1 MLTALELAGF
11 KSFADKTRFDF
22 PDGITVIVGPNGSG
36 KSNVVDAIKWVLGAQ
51 SAKSLRGADMIDVI
65 FKGSSS
71 SGRKPGNSAEATLV
85 FDNSGKHLP
94 IDANEVHVTRRVFRS
109 GEGEYL
115 INGQACRLKD
125 IKDLFRGTGVGVDA
139 YSLIEQGKVDRML
152 QASPK
157 DRRVIFEEAA
167 GISRFKSKKT
177 EALRRLQR
185 VDQNLTRLRDIVDE
199 VGGRLNALK
208 NQANKAQRYR
218 EMTQRLHDLRLQ
230 LGWTEYVELE
240 EKSKATEAQLAEL
253 QSELTVRQSEL
264 ATAQENSQK
273 AEFALH
279 RVAEDCQRVET
290 TLQDA
295 LQRIAVG
302 KNQQASLHQR
312 TDETQAELARQQSRL
327 VSLRIRANTLQSEV
341 DAVSLQVAE
350 AQALADEARMRVEKA
365 SELCNQLRSEQE
377 SRAVRHDS
385 LRKSHVALLHQ
396 ASSKAAEAAQQE
408 NVLAELA
415 QQILHAE
422 SSLLANQSSEQSA
435 RKTAELAAARL
446 KQIHEEAKAANDSRV
461 STRAQLEEY
470 RVQLSA
476 KQEEAAGLLGR
487 LEGAAERLQI
497 LDQLQQHLDGVDA
510 GARQLVEIIRE
521 KTEPAFKTVLGLVA
535 ELLEVE
541 ASLAP
546 MIDTA
551 LGQSSHALVLSDG
564 QLVQL
569 IRNGEIGVNGRLSLI
584 RLDRLATR
592 RFGEKIQ
599 LDGVRGVIG
608 RADRL
613 VRCDEATAPLFR
625 HLLGTTWLVDTLDT
639 ALDLGHF
646 RGAGLRFV
654 TADCQLI
661 DADGTLTLGS
671 MQASVGLVSRRSEI
685 QTARQEIDQLKLQYQ
700 QSQGEIERLQG
711 RITKLLPVL
720 DELESKSKL
729 LSEELAHQQA
739 SAQTAVGKLD
749 ALEADSFRLNQL
761 LKGLVDRRIAV
772 EPSITLMKQAID
784 SIHQQIDAAEVELS
798 EHEAIRRE
806 HDTKLA
812 SASEELT
819 TSRIACA
826 RTEQRLE
833 ALQAA
838 LEQCSRNQTER
849 IAAVTEACEE
859 VERLTKRIQS
869 TELQILE
876 LTSQL
881 AVDFHRSEAEEA
893 ALDELAGRAAVLRS
907 ERTAAHK
914 KLEQMNRAID
924 KLTQRVQAAE
934 GDLQRAR
941 DSITTLVNRLFEDY
955 QINLEQ
961 LSQSDRIANTEERAA
976 LQAEAAKLRQD
987 IASVGEVNLTA
998 LNELDELQSRFD
1010 YLNNQYEDV
1019 QAAKESL
1026 NRIIHKINADSRK
1039 LFLETL
1045 EIIRQNFQKLY
1056 RKSFG
1061 GGNADIVLEDVDD
1074 VLECGID
1081 IIATPPGKTALSNS
1095 LLSGGEKA
1103 LTAVALLLAI
1113 FQYRPSPFC
1122 VLDEVDAPFDEANIG
1137 RFVNVLTEFLDW
1149 TKFIV
1154 VTHSKKTMTAAN
1166 TLYGVTM
1173 QESGISKQVAVR
1185 FENVRDNGE
1194 IIEDEEEQKFPRRHA
1209 A

>member
-51 SAKSLRGADMIDVI
+51 SAKSLRGNDMIDVI
-65 FKGSSS
+65 FKGSTS

-85 FDNSGKHLP
+85 FDNTGKHLP
-94 IDANEVHVTRRVFRS
+94 IDATEVHVTRRVFRS

-185 VDQNLTRLRDIVDE
+185 VDQNLVRLKDIVDE

-240 EKSKATEAQLAEL
+240 EKTKATKTQLVEL
-253 QSELTVRQSEL
+253 QSELDARQSEL
-264 ATAQENSQK
+264 ASFQENAQK

-290 TLQDA
+290 DLQDS

-302 KNQQASLHQR
+302 KNQQSSLHQR
-312 TDETQAELARQQSRL
+312 VDESVAERLRLQTRL
-327 VSLRIRANTLQSEV
+327 VALRVRAGTLQSEV
-341 DAVSLQVAE
+341 DSVSLQVAE
-350 AQALADEARMRVEKA
+350 AQQQADDAKRRVENA
-365 SELCNQLRSEQE
+365 TLQSSQLRGELDARGE
-377 SRAVRHDS
+377 RHDM
-385 LRKSHVALLHQ
+385 LRRSHVALLHQ
-396 ASSKAAEAAQQE
+396 ASSKAAEAAQHE

-415 QQILHAE
+415 QQIAAAE
-422 SSLLANQSSEQSA
+422 ASLLANQNAEQAA
-435 RKTAELAAARL
+435 RKTAEVAAGRL
-446 KQIHEEAKAANDSRV
+446 KQIHGEAKAANDSRIA
-461 STRAQLEEY
+461 TRTHLDDY
-470 RVQLSA
+470 RTQLSA

-510 GARQLVEIIRE
+510 GARQLVEIIRQR
-521 KTEPAFKTVLGLVA
+521 TEPAFKTVLGLVA
-535 ELLEVE
+535 ELLDVD
-541 ASLAP
+541 ATLAP

-551 LGQSSHALVLSDG
+551 LGQSSHALVLADG

-569 IRNGEIGVNGRLSLI
+569 IRGGEMAVNGRLSLI
-584 RLDRLATR
+584 RLDRLTAR

-613 VRCDEATAPLFR
+613 VRCDETTAPLFR

-654 TADCQLI
+654 TTDCQLI

-685 QTARQEIDQLKLQYQ
+685 QTAKQEIDQLKFQYQ

-711 RITKLLPVL
+711 RISKLIPTL
-720 DELESKSKL
+720 DELEIKSKAL
-729 LSEELAHQQA
+729 AEELAHQQA

-749 ALEADSFRLNQL
+749 AIESEAYRLNQL
-761 LKGLVDRRIAV
+761 LTGLIARRVTV
-772 EPSITLMKQAID
+772 EPSISLLKQAIGEV
-784 SIHQQIDAAEVELS
+784 HQKINAAELELS
-798 EHEAIRRE
+798 EHEAIRR
-806 HDTKLA
+806 DFDSKLTLV
-812 SASEELT
+812 SEELT
-819 TSRIACA
+819 TSRIAFA

-833 ALQAA
+833 ALQAV
-838 LEQCSRNQTER
+838 LDQCSRNQSER
-849 IAAVTEACEE
+849 IAAVAEAGEE
-859 VERLTKRIQS
+859 VERLSARIQA

-881 AVDFHRSEAEEA
+881 ADDYHRSEAEEI
-893 ALDELAGRAAVLRS
+893 ALDELAARASVLRA
-907 ERTAAHK
+907 ERTASHK
-914 KLEQMNRAID
+914 RLEQVNRAID
-924 KLTQRVQAAE
+924 KLTQRVQTSDGE
-934 GDLQRAR
+934 LQRAR
-941 DSITTLVNRLFEDY
+941 ESIATLVTRMLEDY
-955 QINLEQ
+955 QIGLEQ
-961 LSQSDRIANTEERAA
+961 LRQSDRISSAEQRVK
-976 LQAEAAKLRQD
+976 LQAESAKLRQD

-998 LNELDELQSRFD
+998 LNELDELQSRYD

-1194 IIEDEEEQKFPRRHA
+1194 IIEDEEEGKFPRRHA

>member
-51 SAKSLRGADMIDVI
+51 SAKSLRGNDMIDVI
-65 FKGSSS
+65 FKGSAS
-71 SGRKPGNSAEATLV
+71 SGRKPGNSAEATLI

-94 IDANEVHVTRRVFRS
+94 VDANEVHVTRRVFRS

-185 VDQNLTRLRDIVDE
+185 VDQNLIRLRDIVDE
-199 VGGRLNALK
+199 VRGRLNALK

-218 EMTQRLHDLRLQ
+218 EMTQRLHELRLQ

-240 EKSKATEAQLAEL
+240 EKSKATETQLAEL
-253 QSELTVRQSEL
+253 QLELSSRQSEL
-264 ATAQENSQK
+264 ATSQENAQK

-290 TLQDA
+290 DLQDA

-302 KNQQASLHQR
+302 KNQQDSLYQR
-312 TDETQAELARQQSRL
+312 TEESIAERLRQQTRL
-327 VSLRIRANTLQSEV
+327 VSLRVRAGTLQTEV
-341 DAVSLQVAE
+341 DSVSVQVAE
-350 AQALADEARMRVEKA
+350 AQQQADEAKRRVELA
-365 SELCNQLRSEQE
+365 TLQSNQLRAELDA
-377 SRAVRHDS
+377 RAQRHDL

-396 ASSKAAEAAQQE
+396 ASSKAAEAAQHE
-408 NVLAELA
+408 HVLAELA
-415 QQILHAE
+415 QQIMVAE
-422 SSLLANQSSEQSA
+422 ASLLANQNSEQSA
-435 RKTAELAAARL
+435 RKTAELAAGRL
-446 KQIHEEAKAANDSRV
+446 KLIHEEAKTANASRIE
-461 STRAQLEEY
+461 TRAQLDDY
-470 RVQLSA
+470 RTQLST

-510 GARQLVEIIRE
+510 GARQLVEIVRE
-521 KTEPAFKTVLGLVA
+521 RTEPAFKTVLGLVA
-535 ELLEVE
+535 ELLEVD

-551 LGQSSHALVLSDG
+551 LGQSSHALVLTDG

-569 IRNGEIGVNGRLSLI
+569 IRSGDIDVKGRLSLI
-584 RLDRLATR
+584 RLDRLTTR

-599 LDGVRGVIG
+599 LDGVHGVIG
-608 RADRL
+608 RADRV
-613 VRCDEATAPLFR
+613 VRCDETTTPLFR

-654 TADCQLI
+654 TADCQLV

-671 MQASVGLVSRRSEI
+671 LQASVGLVSRRSEI

-711 RITKLLPVL
+711 RISKLIPTLA
-720 DELESKSKL
+720 ELETKSKL
-729 LSEELAHQQA
+729 LAEELAHQQA

-749 ALEADSFRLNQL
+749 AIEADSYRLNQL
-761 LKGLVDRRIAV
+761 LTALIARRVAV
-772 EPSITLMKQAID
+772 EPSIVLLKQ
-784 SIHQQIDAAEVELS
+784 SMSEVHQQINAAETELS
-798 EHEAIRRE
+798 EHEAIRRDY
-806 HDTKLA
+806 DTQLTV
-812 SASEELT
+812 ASEELT
-819 TSRIACA
+819 TSRIDFA

-833 ALQAA
+833 ALQAV
-838 LEQCSRNQTER
+838 LDQCSRNQTER
-849 IAAVTEACEE
+849 IAAVAEASDE
-859 VERLTKRIQS
+859 VERLSDRIQS

-876 LTSQL
+876 ITSQL
-881 AVDFHRSEAEEA
+881 AADFNRSEAEEA
-893 ALDELAGRAAVLRS
+893 ALDGLAGRAAVLRA
-907 ERTAAHK
+907 ERTAANK
-914 KLEQMNRAID
+914 RLEQSHRAID
-924 KLTQRVQAAE
+924 KLTQRVQSTDDE
-934 GDLQRAR
+934 MQRSR
-941 DSITTLVNRLFEDY
+941 ESIGTLVTRMLEDY
-955 QINLEQ
+955 QIGLEQ
-961 LSQSDRIANTEERAA
+961 LSQSNRVSSPEERAT
-976 LQAEAAKLRQD
+976 LQAESAKLRQD

-998 LNELDELQSRFD
+998 LNELDELQSRYD

-1194 IIEDEEEQKFPRRHA
+1194 IIEDEEEGKFPRRYA

>member
-51 SAKSLRGADMIDVI
+51 SAKSLRGNDMIDVI

-85 FDNSGKHLP
+85 FDNSGKQLS
-94 IDANEVHVTRRVFRS
+94 IDANEVQVTRRVFRS

-185 VDQNLTRLRDIVDE
+185 VDQNLVRLRDIVDE

-218 EMTQRLHDLRLQ
+218 EMTQRLHELRLQ
-230 LGWTEYVELE
+230 LGWTEYVDLDEKCQATATQLVELQIE
-240 EKSKATEAQLAEL
+240 LAARQAEL
-253 QSELTVRQSEL
+253 LV
-264 ATAQENSQK
+264 AQENAQK

-302 KNQQASLHQR
+302 KNQQQSLCQR
-312 TDETQAELARQQSRL
+312 IEETTAELVRQQSRL
-327 VSLRIRANTLQSEV
+327 TSLRCRAGVLQSEV
-341 DAVSLQVAE
+341 DGVALEVSQ
-350 AQALADEARMRVEKA
+350 AQTLADEAEQRVEKA
-365 SELCNQLRSEQE
+365 TLHCNQLREE
-377 SRAVRHDS
+377 LETRAQRHHS
-385 LRKSHVALLHQ
+385 LRKSHVALLHL
-396 ASSKAAEAAQQE
+396 ASTKAAEAAQQE
-408 NVLAELA
+408 NILAELA
-415 QQILHAE
+415 QQIALTE
-422 SSLLANQSSEQSA
+422 TSLLANQSSEHAA
-435 RKTAELAAARL
+435 RKTAEFAASRL
-446 KQIHEEAKAANDSRV
+446 KQIHEEAKSASDNLLV
-461 STRAQLEEY
+461 TRSQLEDY
-470 RVQLSA
+470 RAQLSA

-510 GARQLVEIIRE
+510 GARQLVEIVRAR
-521 KTEPAFKTVLGLVA
+521 TEPAFKTMLGLVA
-535 ELLEVE
+535 ELLDVD

-546 MIDTA
+546 LIDTA
-551 LGQSSHALVLSDG
+551 LGQSSHALVLTDG

-569 IRNGEIGVNGRLSLI
+569 IRSGELDVKGRLSLI
-584 RLDRLATR
+584 RLDRLTAR

-613 VRCDEATAPLFR
+613 VRCDELTAPLFR

-671 MQASVGLVSRRSEI
+671 MLASVGLVSRRSEI
-685 QTARQEIDQLKLQYQ
+685 QTAKQEIDQLKLQYQ
-700 QSQGEIERLQG
+700 HSQGEIERLHG
-711 RITKLLPVL
+711 RIVKLVPAL
-720 DELESKSKL
+720 DELELRSKSL
-729 LSEELAHQQA
+729 TQELAHQQA
-739 SAQTAVGKLD
+739 AAQNAIGKLD
-749 ALEADSFRLNQL
+749 SLEADLLRLSQL
-761 LKGLVDRRIAV
+761 LSGLRARRSAV
-772 EPSITLMKQAID
+772 EPSINLLRQSVD
-784 SIHQQIDAAEVELS
+784 EIHQQIDAAELELS
-798 EHEAIRRE
+798 EHEAIRRDYDLRLTE
-806 HDTKLA
+806 A
-812 SASEELT
+812 AEELT
-819 TSRIACA
+819 SSRIASA
-826 RTEQRLE
+826 RSEQRLE

-838 LEQCSRNQTER
+838 LDQSFRNQSER
-849 IAAVTEACEE
+849 IAAVSEACEE
-859 VERLTKRIQS
+859 VERLSTRIHT
-869 TELQILE
+869 TELQILY

-881 AVDFHRSEAEEA
+881 AEDFNRSEAEEA
-893 ALDELAGRAAVLRS
+893 ALDELAARAGSLRAD
-907 ERTAAHK
+907 RTAAHK
-914 KLEQMNRAID
+914 RLEQVSRAID
-924 KLTQRVQAAE
+924 KLTQRVQATDS
-934 GDLQRAR
+934 DLQRAR
-941 DSITTLVNRLFEDY
+941 ESIATLMTRLFEDY
-955 QINLEQ
+955 QIGLEQ
-961 LSQSDRIANTEERAA
+961 LSQSNLIADGAERAT
-976 LQAEAAKLRQD
+976 LQSESAKLRTD
-987 IASVGEVNLTA
+987 IAAAGEVNLAA
-998 LNELDELQSRFD
+998 LQELDELQSRYD

-1019 QAAKESL
+1019 RAAKESL

-1061 GGNADIVLEDVDD
+1061 GGNADIVLEDLDD

-1173 QESGISKQVAVR
+1173 QESGVSKQVAVR

-1194 IIEDEEEQKFPRRHA
+1194 IIEDDDEGKFPRRHA

>member
-85 FDNSGKHLP
+85 FDNSGKQLP
-94 IDANEVHVTRRVFRS
+94 VDANEVHVTRRVFRS

-167 GISRFKSKKT
+167 GISRFKAKKT
-177 EALRRLQR
+177 EALKRLQR
-185 VDQNLTRLRDIVDE
+185 VDQNLVRLRDIVDE
-199 VGGRLNALK
+199 VGGRLSALK
-208 NQANKAQRYR
+208 SQANKAQRYR
-218 EMTQRLHDLRLQ
+218 EMTQRLHELRLQ

-240 EKSKATEAQLAEL
+240 EKTRATSAQLTEAQAEL
-253 QSELTVRQSEL
+253 DARQAELVQ
-264 ATAQENSQK
+264 AQESAQK
-273 AEFALH
+273 SEFALH
-279 RVAEDCQRVET
+279 RVAEECQRVET
-290 TLQDA
+290 ALQDS

-312 TDETQAELARQQSRL
+312 SDEASAELLRQQVRL
-327 VSLRIRANTLQSEV
+327 VTLRSRADVLQSEV
-341 DAVSLQVAE
+341 DAVARQVSE
-350 AQALADEARMRVEKA
+350 AQHGADEASDRVAKA
-365 SELCNQLRSEQE
+365 NAECHRLRSELDQCTL
-377 SRAVRHDS
+377 RHNE
-385 LRKSHVALLHQ
+385 LRKSHVAFLHQ
-396 ASSKAAEAAQQE
+396 VSAKSAEAAQQE
-408 NVLAELA
+408 NVLNELV
-415 QQILHAE
+415 QQLAVTE
-422 SSLLANQSSEQSA
+422 ASLLANQNAEQAA

-446 KQIHEEAKAANDSRV
+446 KEIHEEAKVASDNVAA
-461 STRAQLEEY
+461 TRTQLDDY
-470 RVQLSA
+470 RLQLA
-476 KQEEAAGLLGR
+476 ARQEEAAGCLGR
-487 LEGAAERLQI
+487 LEGASERLQI

-510 GARQLVEIIRE
+510 GARQLVEIVRG
-521 KTEPAFKTVLGLVA
+521 KTEPAFKSVLGLVA
-535 ELLEVE
+535 ELLEVD
-541 ASLAP
+541 ASIAP
-546 MIDTA
+546 LIDTA
-551 LGQSSHALVLSDG
+551 LGQSSHALVLTDG

-569 IRNGEIGVNGRLSLI
+569 IRAGEIEVAGRLSLM

-613 VRCDEATAPLFR
+613 VRCGEEITPLFR

-639 ALDLGHF
+639 ALELGHF

-685 QTARQEIDQLKLQYQ
+685 QTAKQEIEQLRLQYQ
-700 QSQGEIERLQG
+700 QTQGEIERLQG
-711 RITKLLPVL
+711 RIAKLIPALETV
-720 DELESKSKL
+720 ESKSKSL
-729 LSEELAHQQA
+729 AQELAHQQA
-739 SAQTAVGKLD
+739 AAQSAVGKLD
-749 ALEADSFRLNQL
+749 AIEADSFRLSQL
-761 LKGLVDRRIAV
+761 LGTLAARRATV
-772 EPSITLMKQAID
+772 EPTISTVLNSINELRE
-784 SIHQQIDAAEVELS
+784 QIQAAELELN
-798 EHEAIRRE
+798 EHESVRRALDE
-806 HDTKLA
+806 KLTGV
-812 SASEELT
+812 SEELT
-819 TSRIACA
+819 AARIASA
-826 RTEQRLE
+826 RADQRLE
-833 ALQAA
+833 ALQAT
-838 LEQCSRNQTER
+838 LDQSFRNQNER
-849 IAAVTEACEE
+849 NVAVAEAGEE
-859 VERLTKRIQS
+859 VERLTTRIQE
-869 TELQILE
+869 TELQILQ

-881 AVDFHRSEAEEA
+881 AEDYQRSEADEA
-893 ALDELAGRAAVLRS
+893 SLDDLAARAATLRA

-914 KLEQMNRAID
+914 RLEQINRSID
-924 KLTQRVQAAE
+924 KLTQRAQATE
-934 GDLQRAR
+934 SELNRAR
-941 DSITTLVNRLFEDY
+941 EATQALIARMSDDY
-955 QINLEQ
+955 QIGLEQ
-961 LSQSDRIANTEERAA
+961 LSQANRILNESERVA
-976 LQAEAAKLRQD
+976 LQAESTKLRQD
-987 IASVGEVNLTA
+987 IASVGEVNMAA
-998 LNELDELQSRFD
+998 LNELDELQNRFD

-1026 NRIIHKINADSRK
+1026 QRIIHKINADSRK

-1061 GGNADIVLEDVDD
+1061 GGNADIVLEDSDD

-1185 FENVRDNGE
+1185 FENVRENGE
-1194 IIEDEEEQKFPRRHA
+1194 IIEDEEEGKFPRRHVA
-1209 A
+1209 

>member
-1 MLTALELAGF
+1 MLTALELSGF

-94 IDANEVHVTRRVFRS
+94 VDANEVHVTRRVFRS

-167 GISRFKSKKT
+167 GISRFKAKKT
-177 EALRRLQR
+177 EALKRLQR
-185 VDQNLTRLRDIVDE
+185 VDQSLIRLRDIVDE

-208 NQANKAQRYR
+208 SQANKAQRYR
-218 EMTQRLHDLRLQ
+218 EMTQRLQELRLQ

-240 EKSKATEAQLAEL
+240 EKTQATSAQLAEA
-253 QSELTVRQSEL
+253 QSELDARQSDL
-264 ATAQENSQK
+264 AEAQQNAQK
-273 AEFALH
+273 SEFALH
-279 RVAEDCQRVET
+279 RVAEQCQRVET
-290 TLQDA
+290 ALQDA

-302 KNQQASLHQR
+302 NNQQSSLQQR
-312 TDETQAELARQQSRL
+312 TEESTAELRRQQIRLANLRSRAD
-327 VSLRIRANTLQSEV
+327 VLQSELDSVSKQV
-341 DAVSLQVAE
+341 DD
-350 AQALADEARMRVEKA
+350 AQRAADEAQERVALATSK
-365 SELCNQLRSEQE
+365 CNQLRTELEQ
-377 SRAVRHDS
+377 RTQRHDE
-385 LRKSHVALLHQ
+385 LRKTHVALLHQ
-396 ASSKAAEAAQQE
+396 VSAESAEAAQQE
-408 NVLAELA
+408 NALQELV
-415 QQILHAE
+415 QQIAATE
-422 SSLLANQSSEQSA
+422 ASLVANRNSEQAA
-435 RKTAELAAARL
+435 RKTAELAAMRL
-446 KQIHEEAKAANDSRV
+446 NEIREEAKIASDSVGATRTQLDDYRLKLAAR
-461 STRAQLEEY
+461 
-470 RVQLSA
+470 
-476 KQEEAAGLLGR
+476 QEEAAGCLGR
-487 LEGAAERLQI
+487 LEGASERLQI

-510 GARQLVEIIRE
+510 GARQLVELIRE
-521 KTEPAFKTVLGLVA
+521 RTEPAFKSVLGLVA
-535 ELLEVE
+535 ELLDVD
-541 ASLAP
+541 AAIAP
-546 MIDTA
+546 LIDTA
-551 LGQSSHALVLSDG
+551 LGHSSHALVLTDG

-569 IRNGEIGVNGRLSLI
+569 IRAGEIAVNGRLSLM
-584 RLDRLATR
+584 RLDRLTTR

-599 LDGVRGVIG
+599 LDGVSGVIG

-613 VRCDEATAPLFR
+613 VRCDEATTPLFR
-625 HLLGTTWLVDTLDT
+625 HLLGTTWLVDSLDT
-639 ALDLGHF
+639 ALELGHF

-685 QTARQEIDQLKLQYQ
+685 QTAKQEIEQLRLQYQ

-711 RITKLLPVL
+711 RITKLVPALE
-720 DELESKSKL
+720 ELENKSKAL
-729 LSEELAHQQA
+729 AQELAHQQA
-739 SAQTAVGKLD
+739 AAQSAVGKLD
-749 ALEADSFRLNQL
+749 ALEADASRLNEL
-761 LKGLVDRRIAV
+761 LAGWVARRTAIEPTISTKLNSINELRRRI
-772 EPSITLMKQAID
+772 Q
-784 SIHQQIDAAEVELS
+784 AAEVELS
-798 EHEAIRRE
+798 EHEAIRRD
-806 HDTKLA
+806 HDSQLTL
-812 SASEELT
+812 ASEELT
-819 TSRIACA
+819 SCRIASA

-833 ALQAA
+833 ALQAT
-838 LEQCSRNQTER
+838 LDQCFSNQSERN
-849 IAAVTEACEE
+849 AAVTETSEE
-859 VERLTKRIQS
+859 VTRLTQRIRD
-869 TELQILE
+869 TELQILQ
-876 LTSQL
+876 LSSQL
-881 AVDFHRSEAEEA
+881 AEEYLRREVEEA
-893 ALDELAGRAAVLRS
+893 ALDELATNAASLRA

-914 KLEQMNRAID
+914 RLDQINRAID
-924 KLTQRVQAAE
+924 KQTQRVQSTGSE
-934 GDLQRAR
+934 LQRAR
-941 DSITTLVNRLFEDY
+941 EATQALITRMSEDY
-955 QINLEQ
+955 QIGLEQ
-961 LSQSDRIANTEERAA
+961 LSQASRITSDEERTA
-976 LQAEAAKLRQD
+976 LQSESSKLRQD
-987 IASVGEVNLTA
+987 IASIGEVNLAA
-998 LNELDELQSRFD
+998 LNELDELQNRFD
-1010 YLNNQYEDV
+1010 YLTNQYEDV

-1026 NRIIHKINADSRK
+1026 QRIIHKINADSRK
-1039 LFLETL
+1039 LFMETL

-1061 GGNADIVLEDVDD
+1061 GGNADIILEDADD

-1194 IIEDEEEQKFPRRHA
+1194 IIEDKVEEKFPRRHVA
-1209 A
+1209 

>member
-185 VDQNLTRLRDIVDE
+185 VDQNLVRLRDIVDE
-199 VGGRLNALK
+199 VRGRLNALK

-218 EMTQRLHDLRLQ
+218 EMTQRLHELRLQ
-230 LGWTEYVELE
+230 LGWTEYTELE

-253 QSELTVRQSEL
+253 QSELSSRQSEL
-264 ATAQENSQK
+264 ATAQDNAQK

-290 TLQDA
+290 DLQDA

-312 TDETQAELARQQSRL
+312 TAETIAERERQQTRL
-327 VSLRIRANTLQSEV
+327 VSLRIRAGTLQSEF
-341 DAVSLQVAE
+341 DAVSSQVNE
-350 AQALADEARMRVEKA
+350 AQRLADEAKLRVENA
-365 SELCNQLRSEQE
+365 TVNSNALRTELET
-377 SRAVRHDS
+377 RAQRHDL

-408 NVLAELA
+408 NILTELA
-415 QQILHAE
+415 QQIAVAE
-422 SSLLANQSSEQSA
+422 ASLLANQNAEQSA

-446 KQIHEEAKAANDSRV
+446 KQIHEEARAANESR
-461 STRAQLEEY
+461 SAARAQLDDY
-470 RVQLSA
+470 RAQLSA
-476 KQEEAAGLLGR
+476 KQEVAAGLLGR

-510 GARQLVEIIRE
+510 GARQLVELIRE
-521 KTEPAFKTVLGLVA
+521 RTEPAFKTVLGLVA
-535 ELLEVE
+535 ELIEVE

-551 LGQSSHALVLSDG
+551 LGQSSHALVLLDG

-569 IRNGEIGVNGRLSLI
+569 IRSGAIDVNGRLSLI

-613 VRCDEATAPLFR
+613 VKCDEATTPLFR

-654 TADCQLI
+654 TSDCQLI

-685 QTARQEIDQLKLQYQ
+685 QTAKQEIDQLKLQYQ

-711 RITKLLPVL
+711 RISKLVPTL
-720 DELESKSKL
+720 DELEIKSKS

-749 ALEADSFRLNQL
+749 AIEADTHRLDQL
-761 LKGLVDRRIAV
+761 LSGLVARRVGV
-772 EPSITLMKQAID
+772 EPSIMLMKQSID
-784 SIHQQIDAAEVELS
+784 AIHQQISAAEIELS
-798 EHEAIRRE
+798 EHEAIRRDY
-806 HDTKLA
+806 DTKLTQE
-812 SASEELT
+812 SEELT
-819 TSRIACA
+819 TSRIAFA

-833 ALQAA
+833 ALQSAF
-838 LEQCSRNQTER
+838 EQCSRNQTER
-849 IAAVTEACEE
+849 IAAVEEAIEE
-859 VERLTKRIQS
+859 VQRLTNRIQS

-881 AVDFHRSEAEEA
+881 ADDFHRSEAEEA
-893 ALDELAGRAAVLRS
+893 ALDALAARAAVLRS

-914 KLEQMNRAID
+914 RLEQVNRAID
-924 KLTQRVQAAE
+924 KLTQRVQTTDGE
-934 GDLQRAR
+934 LQRAR
-941 DSITTLVNRLFEDY
+941 ESITTLITRMLEDY
-955 QINLEQ
+955 QIGLEQ
-961 LSQSDRIANTEERAA
+961 LSQASRISSAEERAA
-976 LQAEAAKLRQD
+976 LQAESAKLRQD

-998 LNELDELQSRFD
+998 LNELDELQSRYD

-1194 IIEDEEEQKFPRRHA
+1194 IIEDEEEGKFPRRHA

>member
-22 PDGITVIVGPNGSG
+22 PNGITVIVGPNGSG

-51 SAKSLRGADMIDVI
+51 SAKSLRGTDMIDVI

-85 FDNSGKHLP
+85 FDNTGKQLP

-139 YSLIEQGKVDRML
+139 YSLIEQGKVDRLL

-167 GISRFKSKKT
+167 GISRFKAKKT

-185 VDQNLTRLRDIVDE
+185 VDQSLVRLRDIVDE

-240 EKSKATEAQLAEL
+240 EKSKATGTQLFEF
-253 QSELTVRQSEL
+253 QSELETRQLEL
-264 ATAQENSQK
+264 ATAQENAQK
-273 AEFALH
+273 AEFSLH

-290 TLQDA
+290 DLQDS

-302 KNQQASLHQR
+302 KNQQGSLHQR
-312 TDETQAELARQQSRL
+312 TDETIAERLRQQSRL
-327 VSLRIRANTLQSEV
+327 VSLRIRAGTLQSEV
-341 DAVSLQVAE
+341 DSVALQVAE
-350 AQALADEARMRVEKA
+350 SQHLADEAKLRVEHA
-365 SELCNQLRSEQE
+365 THQSNQLRAELEARVQ
-377 SRAVRHDS
+377 RHDT

-396 ASSKAAEAAQQE
+396 ESSKAAEAAQQE
-408 NVLAELA
+408 NVLSELT
-415 QQILHAE
+415 QQIMIAE
-422 SSLLANQSSEQSA
+422 TSLLANQNSEQAA
-435 RKTAELAAARL
+435 RKTTELAAARL
-446 KQIHEEAKAANDSRV
+446 KQIHEEAKTASESRT
-461 STRAQLEEY
+461 SARAQLDDY
-470 RVQLSA
+470 RTQLSA
-476 KQEEAAGLLGR
+476 KQEEAAGFLGR

-510 GARQLVEIIRE
+510 GARQLVEIIRQR
-521 KTEPAFKTVLGLVA
+521 TEPAFKTVLGLVA

-551 LGQSSHALVLSDG
+551 LGQTSHALVLTDG

-569 IRNGEIGVNGRLSLI
+569 IRGGDIDVKGRLSLV

-613 VRCDEATAPLFR
+613 VRCDETTAPLFR

-654 TADCQLI
+654 TSDCQLV

-685 QTARQEIDQLKLQYQ
+685 QTAKQEIDQLKLQYQ

-711 RITKLLPVL
+711 RISKLIPTL
-720 DELESKSKL
+720 DELEFKAKSL
-729 LSEELAHQQA
+729 AEELAHQQA

-749 ALEADSFRLNQL
+749 AIEADSYRLSQL
-761 LKGLVDRRIAV
+761 LTGLLARRVGV
-772 EPSITLMKQAID
+772 EPSITLLKQSID
-784 SIHQQIDAAEVELS
+784 AIHQQISAAEIELS
-798 EHEAIRRE
+798 EHEAIRR
-806 HDTKLA
+806 DYDLKLSLA
-812 SASEELT
+812 TEELT
-819 TSRIACA
+819 TSRIALA

-833 ALQAA
+833 ALQAV
-838 LEQCSRNQTER
+838 LDQCAWNQTER
-849 IAAVTEACEE
+849 IAAVSEACEE
-859 VERLTKRIQS
+859 VERLSARIQA

-881 AVDFHRSEAEEA
+881 ANDFHRSEAEEA
-893 ALDELAGRAAVLRS
+893 ALDELAERAALLRA

-914 KLEQMNRAID
+914 RLEQVNRAID
-924 KLTQRVQAAE
+924 KLTQRVQTTDGE
-934 GDLQRAR
+934 LQRAR
-941 DSITTLVNRLFEDY
+941 ESITTLVTRMLEDY
-955 QINLEQ
+955 QIGLEQ
-961 LSQSDRIANTEERAA
+961 LSQSNRISSAEERAA
-976 LQAEAAKLRQD
+976 LQAESAKLRHE
-987 IASVGEVNLTA
+987 ISSVGEVNLTA
-998 LNELDELQSRFD
+998 LNELDELQSRYD

-1194 IIEDEEEQKFPRRHA
+1194 IIEDEDEGKFPRRHA